1 MKKVLVVIVPAA
13 LFMAGC
19 ATAPP
24 AQTARFAQA
33 GNHYAATLDALLIV
47 ARDTAIDKDSAE
59 LIDQNS
65 FADRKATGFVE
76 QETRRLVRQD
86 EQLGRRIAVFRDI
99 ARHVRVLKRYF
110 TGLHALAISEEAA
123 QTFQA
128 LKTTA
133 GNLDALTRQLQ
144 AQDSFQLPQEA
155 VDRVG
160 TVVRYV
166 IAQQQRAALR
176 TALKRDAPL
185 LRSAL
190 QVHRELLAVIAK
202 DLGHDIAVLQQR
214 ERQRML
220 EIPFTAKKPL
230 LESASKSTRWMRERK
245 RILLADAAVAELA
258 SAQDA
263 AEELQELLRALVEG
277 ESGLAARIDG
287 LLVELESIRNVIRA
301 LQGREGKDE

>member
-1 MKKVLVVIVPAA
+1 MKKILFVAVLAA
-13 LFMAGC
+13 FSGGC
-19 ATAPP
+19 ATAPSS
-24 AQTARFAQA
+24 QIARFAEV
-33 GNHYAATLDALLIV
+33 GTRYAATLDALLIV

-65 FADRKATGFVE
+65 FADRKAPGFAQ

-99 ARHVRVLKRYF
+99 ARHARVLKRYF
-110 TGLHALAISEEAA
+110 TGLNALATSDADA
-123 QTFQA
+123 QTLEA

-133 GNLDALTRQLQ
+133 GNLDALTAQLQ
-144 AQDSFQLPQEA
+144 TQDSFQLPQDA

-160 TVVRYV
+160 TVVQYA
-166 IAQQQRAALR
+166 IAKQQRAALR
-176 TALKRDAPL
+176 AALKRDAPL

-190 QVHRELLAVIAK
+190 QVHRELLAVIGK

-214 ERQRML
+214 ERQRVL

-258 SAQDA
+258 SAQGA
-263 AEELQELLRALVEG
+263 ARELQEVLRALVEG
-277 ESGLAARIDG
+277 ESGLYARIDG
-287 LLVELESIRNVIRA
+287 LLVELESIRNVIQA
-301 LQGREGKDE
+301 VQGPEGKNG